1 MNVFRNKHTSRITA
15 AVEFSWQCHSF
26 LHYVWEA
33 SCFKWYQISTP
44 QPLLLRHKM
53 KASFGWNHRTC
64 FLVQILENS
73 FGKDSLIKKMLAAKK
88 LIKIVVWLT
97 QKINPHE
104 AVIICHYR
112 RSLIKIPISI
122 KELGD
127 KLIKLGG
134 KFSRDRVHFK

>member
-1 MNVFRNKHTSRITA
+1 M
-15 AVEFSWQCHSF
+15 SF
-26 LHYVWEA
+26 FPSLCLG
-33 SCFKWYQISTP
+33 S
-44 QPLLLRHKM
+44 LLLQVISNQYTATTFAATQNESKLRLKPPHLFSGADIGK
-53 KASFGWNHRTC
+53 
-64 FLVQILENS
+64 FLRKR
-73 FGKDSLIKKMLAAKK
+73 FADKKMLAAKK

-97 QKINPHE
+97 QKINHHE